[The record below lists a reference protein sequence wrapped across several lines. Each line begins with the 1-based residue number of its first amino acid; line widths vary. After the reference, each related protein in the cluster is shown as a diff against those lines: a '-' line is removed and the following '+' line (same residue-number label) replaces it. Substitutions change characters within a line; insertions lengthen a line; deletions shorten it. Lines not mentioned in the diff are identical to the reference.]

1 MARRASPWF
10 WADRNGWFVNHEGRR
25 HLLGAHPNDAQTPRK
40 SQKSGHWNAPK
51 EIEAAFHKLMRG
63 DQRPVDNDAVVNV
76 LDDFIAWCYENRKP
90 RTADRYKDFCNRFVK
105 SCGSLGVNQLT
116 GSHVTKWLS
125 DNPSW
130 NSTTKRNAITSLQRG
145 FNWAVKNR
153 GLARNPIRGMEKPE
167 AKRRTDIISSTEF
180 EKLISNCNDERFCEV
195 LIVSYDSGARPQHK
209 TRLEARHLQIDRQR
223 AVIPANEAKGRVVR
237 AVYFPTDRSMKIIKR
252 LVRERPEG
260 PLFINRR
267 GNPWTASAI
276 KNRLEE
282 FDQLMGRRITHY
294 SLRHSF
300 VTRKLIAGVDSHVV
314 AALAGHQDTKMIDRV
329 YSHIADNHEFM
340 LKEAARDVSPKK
352 GA

>member
-1 MARRASPWF
+1 MARRASPWY
-10 WADRNGWFVNHEGRR
+10 WADRQGWFVNHEGRR
-25 HLLGAHPNDAQTPRK
+25 CFLGAHPNQAPAPRK
-40 SQKSGHWNAPK
+40 SARSGRWNAPE
-51 EIEAAFHKLMRG
+51 EIEAVFHKLMRG
-63 DQRPVDNDAVVNV
+63 DRRPPDNDAVINI

-90 RTADRYKDFCNRFVK
+90 RTADRYKDFCNQFVK
-105 SCGSLGVNQLT
+105 SCSSLGVSQLT
-116 GSHVTKWLS
+116 TAHVTKWLS
-125 DNPSW
+125 GNADW
-130 NSTTKRNAITSLQRG
+130 NSTTKRNAITALQRG

-167 AKRRTDIISSTEF
+167 AKRRTDIITPAEF
-180 EKLISNCNDERFCEV
+180 EILINKTQDQRFKEI
-195 LIVSYDSGARPQHK
+195 LIVSYDSGARPQEIK
-209 TRLEARHLQIDRQR
+209 RLEARHVQVDKQR
-223 AVIPANEAKGRVVR
+223 AVIPAIEAKGRVAR

-252 LVRERPEG
+252 LLKERPEG

-267 GNPWTASAI
+267 GNAWTASAM

-282 FDQLMGRRITHY
+282 FDGIIGRRVTHY

-340 LKEAARDVSPKK
+340 LKEAGRDVSPKK
-352 GA
+352 GT